1 MVWRVAGLRPI
12 GLLAAVLVLLTSVVG
27 PGTIPPAAEARAAGT
42 VAAAPGPA
50 PAPQLTTVR
59 FGSAESISNAGVLL
73 GRARGYFR
81 AQGIEV
87 ETLPFQSGPNVI
99 APLGTGELEV
109 GGGIV
114 SIALFNALDRGI
126 GVKIV
131 ADKGL
136 SRAGFEYTQLPIR
149 RELFDSGVVRTPAD
163 LRGRKIAVTSLRSG
177 GEVIVNQV
185 LSQGGATVDDAELV
199 VLGFPDML
207 PALSN
212 GAVDGAVIIEPV
224 LSAAVARGIVTP
236 WEAGQMN
243 VAFGGPYQAAV
254 LFYSDRFASQTDL
267 ARRFMIAYLQGVRAY
282 NDAFV
287 KNQGRAEAVRVL
299 VENTPIKDPSL
310 YDQMQMA
317 GLDPDGRVARQSLQV
332 ELDFYRAR
340 GYYSG
345 PATLDRVIDASFAEY
360 AMQQLGP
367 YQ

>member
-1 MVWRVAGLRPI
+1 LSSTA
-12 GLLAAVLVLLTSVVG
+12 G
-27 PGTIPPAAEARAAGT
+27 PGTTPPPAEARAAEA
-42 VAAAPGPA
+42 VAAE

-73 GRARGYFR
+73 GRAWGYFR

-114 SIALFNALDRGI
+114 SIALFNAIDRGLGI
-126 GVKIV
+126 KVV

-136 SRAGFEYTQLPIR
+136 SRSGFEYTQLAIR
-149 RELFDSGVVRTPAD
+149 RDLVDSGAVRTPAD
-163 LRGRKIAVTSLRSG
+163 LRGRKIAVTSVRSG

-185 LSQGGATVDDAELV
+185 LSQAGLTVDDVELV

-212 GAVDGAVIIEPV
+212 GAIDGAVIVEPI
-224 LSAAVARGIVTP
+224 LSAAVARGVLTP
-236 WEAGQMN
+236 WQPGQMN

-254 LFYSDRFASQTDL
+254 LFYSDRFAAQTDV

-282 NDAFV
+282 NDAFI
-287 KNQGRAEAVRVL
+287 KGEGRDEAIRVL
-299 VENTPIKDPSL
+299 VDNTPIKDVSL
-310 YDQMQMA
+310 YDTMQMA
-317 GLDPDGRVARQSLQV
+317 GLDPDGRVARQSLQI
-332 ELDFYRAR
+332 ELDFYQAR
-340 GYYSG
+340 GYYTG
-345 PATLDRVIDASFAEY
+345 PTTLDRVLDTSFVDY
-360 AMQQLGP
+360 AVQQLGP